1 MYPILIS
8 RIWQHHVE
16 VFKDLHKKPS
26 ERGERR
32 PQSCL
37 KEKRVIKCQNIWLN
51 QDLTRFVITYFII
64 RQKIKTPI
72 VRHCAAIIFRFYVQ
86 DDLAIAIVENDLSTI
101 EEIFGA
107 YSVLYGDGDLSVGIL
122 HGYARGGGFYTKMLD
137 FRYDIDQR
145 TLAITINPDY
155 SINFYSK
162 FNISKQVIKS
172 YSILLWRISE
182 FGVF

>member
-1 MYPILIS
+1 M
-8 RIWQHHVE
+8 
-16 VFKDLHKKPS
+16 
-26 ERGERR
+26 
-32 PQSCL
+32 
-37 KEKRVIKCQNIWLN
+37 
-51 QDLTRFVITYFII
+51 
-64 RQKIKTPI
+64 
-72 VRHCAAIIFRFYVQ
+72 
-86 DDLAIAIVENDLSTI
+86 AIVENDLSTI

-172 YSILLWRISE
+172 YFILVWRINFWGLLILLL
-182 FGVF
+182 

>member
-1 MYPILIS
+1 M
-8 RIWQHHVE
+8 
-16 VFKDLHKKPS
+16 
-26 ERGERR
+26 
-32 PQSCL
+32 
-37 KEKRVIKCQNIWLN
+37 
-51 QDLTRFVITYFII
+51 
-64 RQKIKTPI
+64 
-72 VRHCAAIIFRFYVQ
+72 
-86 DDLAIAIVENDLSTI
+86 AIVENDLSTI

-172 YSILLWRISE
+172 YFILVWRIMGS
-182 FGVF
+182 FDFIIVIIIMILCG

>member
-1 MYPILIS
+1 M
-8 RIWQHHVE
+8 
-16 VFKDLHKKPS
+16 
-26 ERGERR
+26 
-32 PQSCL
+32 
-37 KEKRVIKCQNIWLN
+37 
-51 QDLTRFVITYFII
+51 
-64 RQKIKTPI
+64 
-72 VRHCAAIIFRFYVQ
+72 
-86 DDLAIAIVENDLSTI
+86 AIVENDLSTI

-172 YSILLWRISE
+172 YFILLWRINFSE